1 MEMLHR
7 LMGLAAV
14 LAVAATGAPL
24 AQADD
29 DDRAMGPEDLS
40 RLESALRDAGYTS
53 WDEIERDDGGFE
65 VDDARAPDGRE
76 RDLWVDGTTFEI
88 RED

>member
-1 MEMLHR
+1 MLHR
-7 LMGLAAV
+7 LMGVAAV
-14 LAVAATGAPL
+14 LAVAAVGAAL
-24 AQADD
+24 AQAADD
-29 DDRAMGPEDLS
+29 DDRAMGPDDLS

-53 WDEIERDDGGFE
+53 WEEIERDDGGFE